1 MLGDI
6 VTVTVD
12 RPLGSFHPEYKDLY
26 YPVNY
31 GYVKGIAAPDGEEQ
45 DAYIIGVNKPV
56 QEFTGKLIAVVH
68 RRDDVE
74 EKWVVAPEGL
84 VFHKKEIE
92 EQIKFQ
98 EQYFISEI
106 TALDDV
112 VLETRR
118 LYLREMNP
126 SDYGAV
132 KRMLQ
137 DEDVMY
143 AYNGVFTDQEIRDWF
158 GRQIA
163 KYHKEGLGMW
173 AVVLKGTG
181 EMIGQCGLSKRP
193 WKDRDVLEIGYL
205 FQKTYWHK
213 GYATEAARA
222 CKEYAFTKLCAEEV
236 FSIIRNTNIASQN
249 VALRN
254 GMTMIDTWMKN
265 YRGTDMLHI
274 LYSVKRTGEGKDR
287 NESSRNEND

>member
-12 RPLGSFHPEYKDLY
+12 RPLGSFHPEYKNLY

-31 GYVKGIAAPDGEEQ
+31 GYVKGISAPDGEEQ

-98 EQYFISEI
+98 EQYFRPEI
-106 TALDDV
+106 IALGDV

-118 LYLREMNP
+118 LYLREMNQ
-126 SDYGAV
+126 SDYGALR
-132 KRMLQ
+132 RMLQ

-143 AYNGVFTDQEIRDWF
+143 AYNGVFTDQEIRDWLA
-158 GRQIA
+158 RQIDRYY
-163 KYHKEGLGMW
+163 KDGFGLW
-173 AVVLKGTG
+173 AVVLKKTG
-181 EMIGQCGLSKRP
+181 KMIGQCGLSIQP
-193 WKDRDVLEIGYL
+193 WKDRRVLEIGYL
-205 FQKTYWHK
+205 FQKAFWHK
-213 GYATEAARA
+213 GYAAEAAKA
-222 CKEYAFTKLCAEEV
+222 CKEYAFTKLSAEEV